1 MHLRKTVSS
10 LLQAAGHALC
20 NLCQTETWYHVP
32 EKAEHVEVRWGC
44 SVPQTLALGVY
55 SLTAS
60 DLRGHACSS
69 RTQGSLL
76 TSRMGQAQTAQTRGK
91 ETAQPVPRLV
101 EHTSVWAMLGVPWQD
116 TTDYRSSTIEISRG
130 VEGEWGG
137 SWRPDMQNQIQI
149 QILAGWGP
157 SESLERERILF
168 QTSVFVVE
176 RVFTTFISKLSDKDI
191 ICVLRTHPNDVILTP
206 DDLWWPSLSSNK
218 SQSKE
223 RATHELE
230 ETQFSSVIFF
240 FF

>member
-1 MHLRKTVSS
+1 M
-10 LLQAAGHALC
+10 C

-44 SVPQTLALGVY
+44 SVPQTLALSVY

-130 VEGEWGG
+130 GG
-137 SWRPDMQNQIQI
+137 GLKARYANPDPDPDISRVRPFWEP
-149 QILAGWGP
+149 G
-157 SESLERERILF
+157 EREN
-168 QTSVFVVE
+168 TVPN
-176 RVFTTFISKLSDKDI
+176 LSLCGREGLYNI
-191 ICVLRTHPNDVILTP
+191 YI
-206 DDLWWPSLSSNK
+206 
-218 SQSKE
+218 
-223 RATHELE
+223 
-230 ETQFSSVIFF
+230 
-240 FF
+240 